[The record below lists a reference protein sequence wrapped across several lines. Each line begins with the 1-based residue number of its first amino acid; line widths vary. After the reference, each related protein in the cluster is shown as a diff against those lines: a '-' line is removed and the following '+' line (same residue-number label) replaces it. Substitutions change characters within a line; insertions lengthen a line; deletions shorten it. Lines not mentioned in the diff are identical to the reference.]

1 MPAERPAIAKLTIVA
16 PVYNESENLP
26 AFFAALQTVLFAAP
40 DLDVRVILVD
50 DGSTDDSWSLIEAFA
65 AAEQRC
71 SGVRLSRNFGA
82 HIALSAGFD
91 HVARD
96 SDMVSTLAVDL
107 QDPPET
113 VLAFVERW
121 RQGADIVWGSRRQRA
136 DRTWR
141 RLASG
146 IVERI
151 LRNHA
156 MPRQSKFRTGSFL
169 LMDRVV
175 LDCFLQYRE
184 HSRVT
189 FALVAWT
196 GFNQAVVDYD
206 RAPRRAGQSGWSFG
220 RLLSSAY
227 DVFIGFSPMPAR
239 LLTMLGVGLFALS
252 VAAIGLILGFW
263 LVRDVQPGWTG
274 LMVTITFFFGIL
286 FMMIGVIAEYLYR
299 IFIESKN
306 RPLYFVAQRAGQ
318 TDARTGNG

>member
-1 MPAERPAIAKLTIVA
+1 MPAERPAVPTLTIVA
-16 PVYNESENLP
+16 PVYNETENLP
-26 AFFAALQTVLFAAP
+26 AFFAAVRDVLFTAP
-40 DLDVRVILVD
+40 DINIRVILVD
-50 DGSTDDSWSLIEAFA
+50 DGSTDASWSLIEQYA
-65 AAEQRC
+65 AADPRFT
-71 SGVRLSRNFGA
+71 GVRLSRNFGA

-91 HVARD
+91 HVGST

-113 VLAFVERW
+113 VLAFVAHW

-136 DRTWR
+136 DKSWR

-146 IVERI
+146 IVERV
-151 LRNHA
+151 LRDYA
-156 MPRQSKFRTGSFL
+156 MPRQSQFRTGSFL

-206 RAPRRAGQSGWSFG
+206 RVARRAGHSGWSFG
-220 RLLSSAY
+220 RLLNSAY

-239 LLTMLGVGLFALS
+239 LLTLLGVGLFGAS
-252 VAAIGLILGFW
+252 VAAICFILGIWF
-263 LVRDVQPGWTG
+263 VRDVQPGWTG

-286 FMMIGVIAEYLYR
+286 FMMIGIIAEYLYR
-299 IFIESKN
+299 IFIETKN
-306 RPLYFVAQRAGQ
+306 RPLYFVADRAGRS
-318 TDARTGNG
+318 DARAGNG